1 MNEKYISELAFES
14 IAVRTER
21 TIRRLWI
28 LIIILIFVLLGTN
41 AGWLWYE
48 SQYEYYEITQEATA
62 DGSSDI
68 NLQNI
73 SGDYYGGQSETND
86 QR

>member
-1 MNEKYISELAFES
+1 MDEKYISKLAFES
-14 IAVRTER
+14 IAVRVER
-21 TIRRLWI
+21 TIKRLWI
-28 LIIILIFVLLGTN
+28 TIIILILALLGTN

-73 SGDYYGGQSETND
+73 SGDYYGGQSKTND

>member
-1 MNEKYISELAFES
+1 MDEKYISKLAFES
-14 IAVRTER
+14 IAVRAER
-21 TIRRLWI
+21 TTKRLWI
-28 LIIILIFVLLGTN
+28 IIIILILALLSTN

-73 SGDYYGGQSETND
+73 SGDYYGGQSKTND

>member
-1 MNEKYISELAFES
+1 MDEKYISKLAFES
-14 IAVRTER
+14 IAVRAER
-21 TIRRLWI
+21 TIKRLWI
-28 LIIILIFVLLGTN
+28 TIIILILALLGTN

-73 SGDYYGGQSETND
+73 SGDYYGGQSKTND